1 MKDENL
7 TFWTKA
13 PNFFLVATYQ
23 GEIVGMIGIQKKE
36 ETGTQTGLEGEGT
49 NERFFCGAYTRIRHG
64 HTKNSA
70 AVHNLYCGIF
80 TAEPYSYGFSR
91 SINAKV

>member
-23 GEIVGMIGIQKKE
+23 GEIGGMIGIQKKE

-49 NERFFCGAYTRIRHG
+49 NEFF
-64 HTKNSA
+64 
-70 AVHNLYCGIF
+70 L
-80 TAEPYSYGFSR
+80 R
-91 SINAKV
+91 SLHSNVAWPHYKLCRSS

>member
-13 PNFFLVATYQ
+13 PIFFLVATYQ

-49 NERFFCGAYTRIRHG
+49 NERFFAALTLELGMATLKTLPQFIIYTAAFLLRNP
-64 HTKNSA
+64 TAMALA
-70 AVHNLYCGIF
+70 AV
-80 TAEPYSYGFSR
+80 
-91 SINAKV
+91 

>member
-23 GEIVGMIGIQKKE
+23 GEIVGMIAIQKKE
-36 ETGTQTGLEGEGT
+36 ETGTQSGLEVFVLLIT
-49 NERFFCGAYTRIRHG
+49 NKCLQSVF
-64 HTKNSA
+64 
-70 AVHNLYCGIF
+70 
-80 TAEPYSYGFSR
+80 
-91 SINAKV
+91 